1 MPSRSRGFAAI
12 RGGARRLSD
21 TLSSAR
27 RQARAPD
34 SPRRCRRATSRS
46 LPRAGTSLAGIAER
60 LALAGR
66 ISRAGL
72 AARLDPSGV
81 MVAKL
86 GGAAIGAGVG
96 VIAAPVLAG
105 RLALAAAAMLVVAG
119 FLAPDAALERSA
131 RRRRA
136 RLIAALPEAL
146 DMLAV
151 GTAAGRAH
159 SLVLGEIAGG
169 TTGPLATELA
179 TAVAEIECGAPP
191 REALAALRRRVPG
204 AEVGALAA
212 ALERSRTYG
221 SPLAEQLHEQATA
234 LRRDAR
240 RRIEE
245 HAARAA
251 PKIQLVVALVLV
263 PSVLLM
269 LAAAILAHAD
279 AFFGAL

>member
-1 MPSRSRGFAAI
+1 MSPLLATVSVLLAFASVWELA
-12 RGGARRLSD
+12 GAAPGTGARLVSILTAQR
-21 TLSSAR
+21 T
-27 RQARAPD
+27 
-34 SPRRCRRATSRS
+34 SPFSGA
-46 LPRAGTSLAGIAER
+46 AER

-66 ISRAGL
+66 IARAGL
-72 AARLDPSGV
+72 DGRLEPGGL
-81 MVAKL
+81 MLAKL
-86 GGAAIGAGVG
+86 AGAGLGGGVG
-96 VIAAPVLAG
+96 
-105 RLALAAAAMLVVAG
+105 ALAVPVVPGRMAVAAVALLVVAG
-119 FLAPDAALERSA
+119 FLAPDAALERAA

-136 RLIAALPEAL
+136 RLVAALPDAL

-151 GTAAGRAH
+151 GAASGRGP
-159 SLVLGEIAGG
+159 SRVLGEIASG
-169 TTGPLATELA
+169 TTGPLAAELA
-179 TAVAEIECGAPP
+179 FAVAEIECGASAGD
-191 REALAALRRRVPG
+191 ALAALRRRVPG

-240 RRIEE
+240 RRVEE

-269 LAAAILAHAD
+269 LLAAILAHSD
-279 AFFGAL
+279 AFFGSL